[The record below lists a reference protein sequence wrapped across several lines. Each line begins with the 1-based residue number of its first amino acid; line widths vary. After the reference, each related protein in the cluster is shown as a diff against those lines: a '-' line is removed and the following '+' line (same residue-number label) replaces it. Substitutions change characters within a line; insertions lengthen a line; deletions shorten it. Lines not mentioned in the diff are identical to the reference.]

1 MWSMD
6 EAADGQKNKG
16 DAEAFLRLLGE
27 RIRQLRRERH
37 LSQEQLADA
46 ADLVQHY
53 ISQVEQGERNL
64 SVTALRAIANG
75 MGLTLAQML
84 DGLE

>member
-1 MWSMD
+1 MD
-6 EAADGQKNKG
+6 EAADGQKNTG
-16 DAEAFLRLLGE
+16 EAEVFLRLLGG

-53 ISQVEQGERNL
+53 VSQIEQGERNV
-64 SVTALRAIANG
+64 SITALRAIAVG
-75 MGLTLAQML
+75 LDLTLAQLL